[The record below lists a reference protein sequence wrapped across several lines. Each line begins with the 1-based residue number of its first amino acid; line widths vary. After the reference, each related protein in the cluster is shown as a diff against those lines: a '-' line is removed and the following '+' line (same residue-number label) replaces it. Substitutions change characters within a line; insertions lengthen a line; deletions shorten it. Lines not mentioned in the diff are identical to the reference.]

1 MYRVLGSLI
10 VVLAALSCHA
20 QLTIPMGGGSGSSD
34 TNRKS
39 SRVTSRTLT
48 GTVFDKSD
56 KPVANAV
63 VYLKNTKT
71 LMVKTY
77 IAQNDG
83 TYRFPEL
90 SPNVDYDIYAEKDG
104 KKSNTKT
111 LSQFDDRE
119 KANINLQ
126 INTNQ

>member
-1 MYRVLGSLI
+1 MLL
-10 VVLAALSCHA
+10 ALSSHA
-20 QLTIPMGGGSGSSD
+20 QLQIPVGGSSPSD

-39 SRVTSRTLT
+39 TRITSRILT
-48 GTVFDKSD
+48 GTVLDKSE
-56 KPVANAV
+56 KPVSNAV

-90 SPNVDYDIYAEKDG
+90 SPNLDYDIYAEKDG
-104 KKSNTKT
+104 QKSKTKT

-119 KANINLQ
+119 KVNINLE
-126 INTNQ
+126 INTSK